1 MVSLP
6 SNVLLSTPT
15 NPLTIAKTEVLSL
28 TLSAWIEHDINSNN
42 NNQTTTAEKVRTGLS
57 QKKEGQLELFSGVIY
72 VYLCLLYLF
81 FLLVAWHWKTGL

>member
-72 VYLCLLYLF
+72 IYLCLLYVL
-81 FLLVAWHWKTGL
+81 FLLVAWYEKTRR